1 MGGSWLMMLV
11 TDAVT
16 PLYYTHFYVRKD
28 LMASRKDWMATENRT
43 VTLERQMTTR
53 NRLGRDIMG
62 WHPRMSPS

>member
-16 PLYYTHFYVRKD
+16 SLYYTHIYVRED

-43 VTLERQMTTR
+43 VTLERQMATR
-53 NRLGRDIMG
+53 NRLGRGIMG
-62 WHPRMSPS
+62 WHPRM